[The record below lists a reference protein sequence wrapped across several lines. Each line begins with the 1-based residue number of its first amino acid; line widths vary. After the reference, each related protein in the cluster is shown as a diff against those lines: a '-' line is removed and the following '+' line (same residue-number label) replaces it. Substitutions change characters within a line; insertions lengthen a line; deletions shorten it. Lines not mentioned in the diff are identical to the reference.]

1 MKVSA
6 VTWLSWRWLL
16 GLGPRQTICPGSI
29 SDRNVN
35 DGLPVQEPVVAPEV
49 FSSTASSRTSI
60 PKKDGLTISSV
71 IYPNKHLIFIN
82 NKAEDSPTRTKKRAA
97 FPVESV

>member
-6 VTWLSWRWLL
+6 VTWLSRRWLL
-16 GLGPRQTICPGSI
+16 GLGPRQTTCLGSI

-35 DGLPVQEPVVAPEV
+35 DGFSISGPVVAPEI
-49 FSSTASSRTSI
+49 FSGTVSSRTSI

-71 IYPNKHLIFIN
+71 IYPKKHLIFTT
-82 NKAEDSPTRTKKRAA
+82 NKAEDSSTRSKNRAA